1 MSELTVV
8 AEGQLLKEQQKL
20 PRLERDR
27 GVVTI
32 IKPEGTYTI
41 IYSKW
46 HGSRG
51 EPKKLPSTFDGLVL
65 ETGTLDWIADPLGS
79 IDRLTSI
86 PDYANVSQELEANNI
101 PIILADIA
109 NANFITEVLLAYSS
123 WMPVV
128 MESYIGNKLLERA
141 KDELIKVHT
150 RRNLLK
156 AGVETVLAGWLIM
169 PVISTLGR
177 GFSVLTDKADRE
189 TAELRKK
196 TLKLHPE
203 LFWFLEGFRNAVIAH
218 KEQYI
223 MTHDKHYKHLV
234 TIIGGQ
240 HTSLEDQI
248 LATPEERMQFLRV
261 FQPILQ
267 RTYSHGF
274 YSAAEMHYT
283 GTAWQ
288 LNRLFEVP
296 ELKELYLD

>member
-1 MSELTVV
+1 MSELIVV
-8 AEGQLLKEQQKL
+8 DEGQLVKEQQKL

-46 HGSRG
+46 HGSRVD
-51 EPKKLPSTFDGLVL
+51 PKKLPGTFDGLVF
-65 ETGTLDWIADPLGS
+65 ETGTLDWIANPLGS

-86 PDYANVSQELEANNI
+86 PDYVDVFKELEANKI
-101 PIILADIA
+101 RIILADIA
-109 NANFITEVLLAYSS
+109 NANFITEVLLIYPGFI
-123 WMPVV
+123 PVV
-128 MESYIGNKLLERA
+128 METYIGGKLLERA
-141 KDELIKVHT
+141 KDELTKGHT
-150 RRNLLK
+150 RRSLLK
-156 AGVETVLAGWLIM
+156 AGVEAVLAGWLIM
-169 PVISTLGR
+169 PTISTVGR
-177 GFSVLTDKADRE
+177 GFSVLTDKADSE

-218 KEQYI
+218 KQQYI

-234 TIIGGQ
+234 TMIGGQ

-261 FQPILQ
+261 FKPILK
-267 RTYSHGF
+267 RAYSGSF
-274 YSAAEMHYT
+274 YSAAEYGYT